1 MASAVT
7 YEMVEDVCNHLAAGG
22 ESPTYL
28 KVHQR
33 LGKGSTR
40 IVSAY
45 IRQWREAHALSK
57 ALERDPLFGEW
68 PEALQ
73 LKARSLFDGLLALSA
88 EAANASAESQR
99 SSFEER
105 ERALAAKAHEAACL
119 ADDALDKLRSEQAES
134 ARLAVEVRS
143 LEAAAEGRRRRTGQH
158 GAAAGPW
165 IVLTLALLPVRHLIS
180 VLDAWWLGEAAT
192 QYLVGAWNLVAIAVY
207 ARLLWQLLLWL
218 RRDGD

>member
-45 IRQWREAHALSK
+45 IRQWREAQVLSQ

-99 SSFEER
+99 LSFEER
-105 ERALAAKAHEAACL
+105 ERVLAAKVSDTAPSVRYWLYMVLVIFWDGLNETTTLSVPPPCGRASKVL
-119 ADDALDKLRSEQAES
+119 LDTNFMPS
-134 ARLAVEVRS
+134 
-143 LEAAAEGRRRRTGQH
+143 
-158 GAAAGPW
+158 
-165 IVLTLALLPVRHLIS
+165 
-180 VLDAWWLGEAAT
+180 
-192 QYLVGAWNLVAIAVY
+192 
-207 ARLLWQLLLWL
+207 
-218 RRDGD
+218 